1 MRDGTRLRSEFIAL
15 DPITVHVSRITFHA
29 SRFTRQDLLMKD
41 TRFSQFVIFVSSAV
55 PLTLLGWDWYHH
67 NLGANPA
74 EFATR
79 TTGVLTLLFLI
90 LSLVVTPLRK
100 ALGLPWMI
108 KFRRLLGLYGFFYGC
123 VHLLTYVWFDK
134 FFGFAAIGED
144 IAKRPYITIGMAS
157 FVMLVP
163 LALTST
169 QKSIKRLGGKRWNL
183 LHRLVY
189 LSAIGGVIHYYML
202 VKADT
207 REPVLFGIAV
217 AAVLGYRI
225 LNKFMPRLTERKPAR
240 ANR

>member
-1 MRDGTRLRSEFIAL
+1 MILPESLSLTHDESFIKK
-15 DPITVHVSRITFHA
+15 
-29 SRFTRQDLLMKD
+29 LLMRD
-41 TRFSQFVIFVSSAV
+41 TRFAQFTIFVSSAV

-67 NLGANPA
+67 RLGANPT

-79 TTGVLTLLFLI
+79 TIGALTLLFLI
-90 LSLVVTPLRK
+90 LSLAVTPLRK

-134 FFGFAAIGED
+134 FFGFGLIGED
-144 IAKRPYITIGMAS
+144 IVKRPFITVGMAS

-169 QKSIKRLGGKRWNL
+169 QKSIKRLGGKRWNR

-189 LSAIGGVIHYYML
+189 LSAAGGVIHYYML

-207 REPVLFGIAV
+207 REPILFGVAV
-217 AAVLGYRI
+217 AVVMLYRI
-225 LNKFMPRLTERKPAR
+225 LNKFFPKWTQRTPSR
-240 ANR
+240 AQR

>member
-1 MRDGTRLRSEFIAL
+1 
-15 DPITVHVSRITFHA
+15 
-29 SRFTRQDLLMKD
+29 MKD
-41 TRFSQFVIFVSSAV
+41 TRFAQLAIFINSAV

-67 NLGANPA
+67 RLGANPT

-90 LSLVVTPLRK
+90 LSLAVTPLRK
-100 ALGLPWMI
+100 LLGLPWMI

-123 VHLLTYVWFDK
+123 VHLLTYLWFDK
-134 FFGFAAIGED
+134 FFGFGLIVED

-157 FVMLVP
+157 FLMLVP

-183 LHRLVY
+183 IHSLVY
-189 LSAIGGVIHYYML
+189 VAAIGGVIHYYML

-207 REPVLFGIAV
+207 REPIMFGVVV
-217 AAVLGYRI
+217 AALLGYRVV
-225 LNKFMPRLTERKPAR
+225 NKFLPQLTQRTPRAR
-240 ANR
+240 RVSIFRDGPTDVSN